1 MHYINGTKKEGEKMN
16 VTIRMTDE
24 QRKIADS
31 YAKCEG
37 ISLSEAIKRAF
48 FEAIEDEYDLA
59 EAKEVSERIKNG
71 TEKTYSLDEAERLM
85 GL

>member
-1 MHYINGTKKEGEKMN
+1 MN

-24 QRKIADS
+24 QRKIADA

-37 ISLSEAIKRAF
+37 VTLSEAIKRAF
-48 FEAIEDEYDLA
+48 FEAVEEKYDLA
-59 EAKEVSERIKNG
+59 EAEEVSKRIRNG
-71 TEKTYSLDEAERLM
+71 AEKTYSVDEAERLM

>member
-1 MHYINGTKKEGEKMN
+1 MN

-24 QRKIADS
+24 QRKIADT

-37 ISLSEAIKRAF
+37 ITLSEAIKRAF
-48 FEAIEDEYDLA
+48 FEAIEEKYDLA
-59 EAKEVSERIKNG
+59 EAEEVSKRIRNG
-71 TEKTYSLDEAERLM
+71 IEKTYSVDEAEKLM